1 MTNTSTP
8 EATSTDITLTT
19 RDLHLLLEAT
29 VPFAIKAQH
38 ECLRCVNIAIN
49 NGRLQASATDQFRAS
64 SYRLHEGDDEYQ
76 ATADATFSIPLHK
89 AKELLRITK
98 SLRRNQSLYTAHP
111 TAITT
116 ITINHADNTFTVH
129 LPEGTTI
136 AGDATEGNYP
146 HINKL
151 FPRGADLEKSTNS
164 RTAFDPIKAQEIYRA
179 AATLAK
185 SLDTSGVLLRL
196 PDKQGTPVSFRL
208 QNDEH
213 WRAILMPMRL
223 A

>member
-1 MTNTSTP
+1 MTHPTKA
-8 EATSTDITLTT
+8 EITLAP
-19 RDLHLLLEAT
+19 RELHLLLEAT
-29 VPFAIKAQH
+29 VPFAAKEEQ
-38 ECLRCVNIAIN
+38 EPLRCVHIAVS
-49 NGRLQASATDQFRAS
+49 NGRLQASATDRFRAS
-64 SYRLHEGDDEYQ
+64 TYRLHESAGEFQ
-76 ATADATFSIPLHK
+76 ATAHTTAAIPLHK

-98 SLRRNQSLYTAHP
+98 SLKKHQMLYTEHP
-111 TAITT
+111 TV
-116 ITINHADNTFTVH
+116 ITIDHANNTFTVH

-136 AGDATEGNYP
+136 TGECVELDFP
-146 HINKL
+146 PINKL
-151 FPRGADLEKSTNS
+151 FPRGTDLEKSTNS
-164 RTAFDPIKAQEIYRA
+164 RAAFNPNMAQEIYRA

-196 PDKQGTPVSFRL
+196 PGKQGSPVSFRL